1 MGIVSKVVHARTEIV
16 GRVGETVI
24 LQCQTFGNQSQWI
37 RDDTVYG
44 DRWNIN
50 INLPNKD
57 KLKIVGN
64 IQREEYNL
72 QIENVS
78 RTDAGV
84 YRCIKPIDRK
94 VNTTE
99 VLLNIVDGMDGV
111 TDKSTLYIVTE
122 TTLAETHIDADGMD
136 GVTDKSTLYIVTETT
151 LAETH
156 IDADITLGTILAYVT
171 SISVIILVIFI
182 ATVIHICVTRKFDR
196 GKYCLKMS
204 NNYNEENNDDRIGAY
219 ELIEKDVENRSEKTI
234 NSTTIDTTTISDNT
248 KVKEILEMT
257 TDNAMLPVRSVNV
270 NQDGTGNSYLLLQDT
285 RQSEPNHYSTC
296 T

>member
-1 MGIVSKVVHARTEIV
+1 MHKITESVLLFMALSYQGFLLLVHARTEMV

-24 LQCQTFGNQSQWI
+24 LRCQTFGNQSQWI
-37 RDDTVYG
+37 RDDIVYG
-44 DRWNIN
+44 DRRNIN

-64 IQREEYNL
+64 IQRGEYNL

-78 RTDAGV
+78 RADAGV
-84 YRCIKPIDRK
+84 YRCIKTIDRQ

-99 VLLNIVDGMDGV
+99 VLLNIVDSMDGI
-111 TDKSTLYIVTE
+111 TDNSTV
-122 TTLAETHIDADGMD
+122 
-136 GVTDKSTLYIVTETT
+136 YIVTETT

-156 IDADITLGTILAYVT
+156 IDADITLGTILSYVT

-182 ATVIHICVTRKFDR
+182 ATVIHLCVTRRFHT

-204 NNYNEENNDDRIGAY
+204 NNYNDENNDDRIDAY
-219 ELIEKDVENRSEKTI
+219 ELIDKNVSINTNRDVENRSEKTI
-234 NSTTIDTTTISDNT
+234 NSTTIDTTMISDNT

-257 TDNAMLPVRSVNV
+257 TDNVMLPVRSVNV
-270 NQDGTGNSYLLLQDT
+270 NQDGTGNSYLLLQDN
-285 RQSEPNHYSTC
+285 RQSEPNHYSMC

>member
-99 VLLNIVDGMDGV
+99 VLLNIV
-111 TDKSTLYIVTE
+111 
-122 TTLAETHIDADGMD
+122 DGMD